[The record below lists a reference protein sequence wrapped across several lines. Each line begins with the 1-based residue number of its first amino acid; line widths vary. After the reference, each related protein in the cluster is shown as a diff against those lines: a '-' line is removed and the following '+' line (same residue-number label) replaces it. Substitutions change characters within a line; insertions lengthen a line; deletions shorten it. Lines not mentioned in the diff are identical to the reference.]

1 MSLYL
6 TVADAAKYVGIGVN
20 TMRAYVNSADPPPFL
35 RVGKKVLLER
45 EGLAPY
51 FKAKQE
57 VK

>member
-6 TVADAAKYVGIGVN
+6 TVAD
-20 TMRAYVNSADPPPFL
+20 PPPFL
-35 RVGKKVLLER
+35 RIGKKVLLER